1 MHLFFVR
8 CSKVVSKLVIF
19 PFIFHIFF
27 YFIVKIYR
35 RIRSDGFEDVFF
47 RKIPP
52 VALLNHHKNL
62 DEKNIKKAAAA
73 AKVPFSM
80 MSK

>member
-1 MHLFFVR
+1 MAL
-8 CSKVVSKLVIF
+8 
-19 PFIFHIFF
+19 
-27 YFIVKIYR
+27 KI
-35 RIRSDGFEDVFF
+35 FF

-73 AKVPFSM
+73 EVPFSM